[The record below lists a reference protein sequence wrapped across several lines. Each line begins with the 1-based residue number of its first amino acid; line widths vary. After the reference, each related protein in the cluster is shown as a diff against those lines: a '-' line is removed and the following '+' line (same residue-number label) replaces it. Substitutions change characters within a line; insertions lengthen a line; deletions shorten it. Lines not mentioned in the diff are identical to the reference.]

1 MEELFYFVTHSDAW
15 VDDVQNFHFNYFMD
29 EGGFA
34 ELFIAAVVI
43 GVVVS
48 AIFYFG
54 FCNSEKSNKLATLAN
69 WFICMVVA
77 AVVAFGYTDIITIGH
92 DANDEGVRTGFY
104 QSNEDYYNAKCDNQV
119 EEGLTAQDINDL
131 GQRKDIIAGD
141 LNDWNDVRLPLDL
154 MVTFYAV
161 LFYFLASI
169 LLKRFTIN
177 GKTIPFTRP

>member
-15 VDDVQNFHFNYFMD
+15 VEDVQNFHFNYFMD

-77 AVVAFGYTDIITIGH
+77 AVVAFGYTDIISIGH
-92 DANDEGVRTGFY
+92 DANGEVNATGFY
-104 QSNEDYYNAKCDNQV
+104 QSNEDYFSYKSDHAE
-119 EEGLTAQDINDL
+119 EEGLTDPDMDDL
-131 GQRKDIIAGD
+131 RQRKDIIAGD

-154 MVTFYAV
+154 MVTFYAA
-161 LFYFLASI
+161 LWYFLASI